1 MWMLL
6 LVSWWVVTVSSL
18 RSHSW
23 KQATSVRPRL
33 HASKRG
39 SHFCVRSTL
48 GSTRTRLYAEQ
59 TSGFV
64 NSVDPTV
71 EVYSTLGCKYCKK
84 AKATLDEMGI
94 SYLTID
100 ITPESG
106 NADQMVV
113 ACADDGEEKKLE
125 KAIRR
130 RRIAHARSSTVPQIY
145 VTHSLTSSN
154 NVVTDDAGDAGD
166 RVGGCDDLMK
176 EIEAGLFQSRLGKG
190 GGEGSKLGG
199 IKSNVPAV
207 AVNVMAS
214 SSSSSSSS
222 SPPPPH
228 PSATPTPTF
237 TSGSYLNQ
245 VALALVPDVKPLS
258 TKGLAL
264 GSERFD
270 ALSLSK
276 ALQTQ
281 VW

>member
-1 MWMLL
+1 M
-6 LVSWWVVTVSSL
+6 SSL
-18 RSHSW
+18 QSHSW
-23 KQATSVRPRL
+23 KQATSVRPSF
-33 HASKRG
+33 HASKSGGPCR
-39 SHFCVRSTL
+39 VLSTL

-59 TSGFV
+59 ASGFV
-64 NSVDPTV
+64 NSVDPVV

-106 NADQMVV
+106 NADQMVET
-113 ACADDGEEKKLE
+113 CADDGEEKKRE

-130 RRIAHARSSTVPQIY
+130 RRIAHARSTTVPQIY
-145 VTHSLTSSN
+145 VTHSLTGSN

-176 EIEAGLFQSRLGKG
+176 EIEAGVFQARLGKG
-190 GGEGSKLGG
+190 GSEGGKLVG
-199 IKSNVPAV
+199 IKSNVPAA
-207 AVNVMAS
+207 AVNVLAS
-214 SSSSSSSS
+214 STTTKTS
-222 SPPPPH
+222 SPPPP
-228 PSATPTPTF
+228 PSTTTPTPSF
-237 TSGSYLNQ
+237 TPGSYLNQ